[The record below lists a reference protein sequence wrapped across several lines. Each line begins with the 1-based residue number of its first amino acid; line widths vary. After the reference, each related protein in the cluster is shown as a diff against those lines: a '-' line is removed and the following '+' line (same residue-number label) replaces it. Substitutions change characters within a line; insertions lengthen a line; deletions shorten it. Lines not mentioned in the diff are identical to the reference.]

1 MTKKEQALIEQYAK
15 SLVEVASEHHSLDA
29 LKADVLA
36 ILETFEAT
44 NLEHSLSS
52 LAIPHA
58 EKMKLVTL
66 LKGNNSIYMNNF
78 LDLIVQNERET
89 YLYPILQAVLKEMAA
104 VSNQYDVTVTS
115 SLPLTEEQKSRV
127 RAVVAKK
134 FAVTAGRLIEKV
146 DPSLIGGFIISVNNK
161 VIDTSI
167 RRQLQA
173 FKMNL
178 K

>member
-15 SLVEVASEHHSLDA
+15 SLVEVASEHHSLDT
-29 LKADVLA
+29 LQADVLA
-36 ILETFEAT
+36 ILETFETT
-44 NLEHSLSS
+44 NLDQSLSS
-52 LAIPHA
+52 LAVPHA
-58 EKMKLVTL
+58 EKIKLLTL
-66 LKGNNSIYMNNF
+66 LERNNSVYMNNF
-78 LDLIVQNERET
+78 LNLILQNEREA
-89 YLYPILQAVLKEMAA
+89 YLYQMLQAVLNEIAI

>member
-1 MTKKEQALIEQYAK
+1 
-15 SLVEVASEHHSLDA
+15 
-29 LKADVLA
+29 
-36 ILETFEAT
+36 
-44 NLEHSLSS
+44 
-52 LAIPHA
+52 
-58 EKMKLVTL
+58 
-66 LKGNNSIYMNNF
+66 MNNF
-78 LDLIVQNERET
+78 LDLILQNEREA
-89 YLYPILQAVLKEMAA
+89 YLYQMLQAVLNDIAT

-115 SLPLTEEQKSRV
+115 SLPLTEDQKSRV

-134 FAVTAGRLIEKV
+134 FAVTSGRLIEKV